1 MEMPRNAFK
10 KNLAE
15 GKLQLGFWSA
25 LCSPVVADI
34 LSEAGYDWLVLDA
47 EHSPNDPVDLM
58 HQLMAMEHQQATMP
72 VVRVPWNDQV
82 FIKRVLDVGART
94 LLVPMIEIAEQARA
108 AVAACRYPPEG
119 MRGVAGSVRASRYGR
134 IKDYHKKANAEI
146 CLLLQVETKPGLDAL
161 EEIAAVEGVDGVFI
175 GPADLS
181 ASLGYLGD
189 NRNPAVRE
197 AILGAL
203 ARLKQAGKPAG
214 ILAPVEED
222 AKFWIEQGF
231 GFVAL
236 GNDAALLAR
245 QAEALCARFRRK

>member
-1 MEMPRNAFK
+1 MELPRNAFK

-25 LCSPVVADI
+25 LCNPMVADI

-58 HQLMAMEHQQATMP
+58 HQMMAMEHQQTTMP

-94 LLVPMIEIAEQARA
+94 LLVPMIENAEQARA

-161 EEIAAVEGVDGVFI
+161 DEIAAVEGVDGVFI

-181 ASLGYLGD
+181 AALGFLGD

-203 ARLKQAGKPAG
+203 ARLKKAGKPAG

-222 AKFWIEQGF
+222 AKFWIDQGF
-231 GFVAL
+231 SFVAL
-236 GNDAALLAR
+236 GNDVALLAR
-245 QAEALCARFRRK
+245 QAEALCARFRGK

>member
-1 MEMPRNAFK
+1 
-10 KNLAE
+10 
-15 GKLQLGFWSA
+15 
-25 LCSPVVADI
+25 
-34 LSEAGYDWLVLDA
+34 
-47 EHSPNDPVDLM
+47 M
-58 HQLMAMEHQQATMP
+58 HQLMAMEHQSVTMP

-94 LLVPMIEIAEQARA
+94 LLVPMIETAEQARA

-134 IKDYHKKANAEI
+134 IKDYHKRANAEI
-146 CLLLQVETKPGLDAL
+146 CLLLQIETKLGLDAL

-181 ASLGYLGD
+181 AALGYLGD

-203 ARLKQAGKPAG
+203 ARLKKAGKPAG
-214 ILAPVEED
+214 ILTPVEED

-245 QAEALCARFRRK
+245 QAEALRARFKGK

>member
-1 MEMPRNAFK
+1 MELPRNLFK
-10 KNLAE
+10 KNLGE
-15 GKLQLGFWSA
+15 GRLQIGFWSA
-25 LCSPVVADI
+25 LCSPMVADI

-47 EHSPNDPVDLM
+47 EHSPNDPADLM
-58 HQLMAMEHQQATMP
+58 LQLMAMEHQPVTMP

-94 LLVPMIEIAEQARA
+94 LLVPMIESAEQARA

-134 IKDYHKKANAEI
+134 IRDYHKKANAEI
-146 CLLLQVETKPGLDAL
+146 CLLLQIETKPGLDAL
-161 EEIAAVEGVDGVFI
+161 DEIAAVEGVDGVFI

-181 ASLGYLGD
+181 AALGYLGD

-203 ARLKQAGKPAG
+203 ARLKRAGKPAG

-245 QAEALCARFRRK
+245 QAEALCARFKGK

>member
-1 MEMPRNAFK
+1 MELPRNDFK
-10 KNLAE
+10 KALHG
-15 GKLQLGFWSA
+15 GKLQIGFWSA
-25 LCSPVVADI
+25 LCSPMVADI

-58 HQLMAMEHQQATMP
+58 QQLMAMEHQSTTMP

-94 LLVPMIEIAEQARA
+94 ILVPMIETAEEARA
-108 AVAACRYPPEG
+108 AVAASRYPPQG
-119 MRGVAGSVRASRYGR
+119 MRGVAGSMRASRYGR
-134 IKDYHKKANAEI
+134 IKNYHKKANAEI
-146 CLLLQVETKPGLDAL
+146 CVLLQVETKPGLDAL
-161 EEIAAVEGVDGVFI
+161 DEIAAVEGVDGVFI

-181 ASLGYLGD
+181 AALGYLGD

-203 ARLKQAGKPAG
+203 ARIKAAGKSAG

-222 AKFWIEQGF
+222 ANFWIEQGF

-245 QAEALCARFRRK
+245 QAEALCARFKG

>member
-1 MEMPRNAFK
+1 MELPRNAFK

-25 LCSPVVADI
+25 LCNPMVADI

-58 HQLMAMEHQQATMP
+58 HQIMAMEHQQTTMP

-94 LLVPMIEIAEQARA
+94 LLVPMIENAEQARA

-161 EEIAAVEGVDGVFI
+161 DEIAAVEGVDGVFI

-181 ASLGYLGD
+181 AALGFLGD

-203 ARLKQAGKPAG
+203 ARLKKAGKPAG

-222 AKFWIEQGF
+222 AKFWIDQGF
-231 GFVAL
+231 SFVAL
-236 GNDAALLAR
+236 GNDVALLAR
-245 QAEALCARFRRK
+245 QAEALCARFRGK

>member
-1 MEMPRNAFK
+1 MELPRNEFK

-15 GKLQLGFWSA
+15 GKLHLGFWSA
-25 LCSPVVADI
+25 LCSPMVADI

-58 HQLMAMEHQQATMP
+58 HQLMAMEHQSVTMP

-94 LLVPMIEIAEQARA
+94 LLVPMIETAEQARA

-134 IKDYHKKANAEI
+134 IKDYHKRANAEI
-146 CLLLQVETKPGLDAL
+146 CLLLQVETRPGLDAL

-181 ASLGYLGD
+181 AALGYLGD

-203 ARLKQAGKPAG
+203 ARLKKAGKPAG

-222 AKFWIEQGF
+222 AKFWIDQGF

-245 QAEALCARFRRK
+245 QAEALCARFKGK

>member
-1 MEMPRNAFK
+1 MELPRNAFK
-10 KNLAE
+10 KALHD
-15 GKLQLGFWSA
+15 GKLQIGFWSG
-25 LCSPVVADI
+25 LCSPMVADI

-47 EHSPNDPVDLM
+47 EHSPNDPIDIM
-58 HQLMAMEHQQATMP
+58 HQLMAMEHQSVTMP
-72 VVRVPWNDQV
+72 VIRVPWNDQV

-94 LLVPMIEIAEQARA
+94 ILVPMVETAEQARA
-108 AVAACRYPPEG
+108 AVAACRYPPQG
-119 MRGVAGSVRASRYGR
+119 MRGVAGSMRASRYGR
-134 IKDYHKKANAEI
+134 IKDYHKKSNAEI
-146 CLLLQVETKPGLDAL
+146 CVLLQVETKPGLDAL
-161 EEIAAVEGVDGVFI
+161 DEIASVEGVDGVFI

-181 ASLGYLGD
+181 AALGYLGD

-203 ARLKQAGKPAG
+203 ARLKKAGVSAG

-245 QAEALCARFRRK
+245 QAEALCARFKG

>member
-1 MEMPRNAFK
+1 MELPRNAFK

-25 LCSPVVADI
+25 LCSPIVADI

-58 HQLMAMEHQQATMP
+58 HQLMAMEHQQTTMP

-94 LLVPMIEIAEQARA
+94 LLVPMIENAEQARA

-146 CLLLQVETKPGLDAL
+146 CLLLQVETRPGLDAL

-181 ASLGYLGD
+181 AALGYLGD

-203 ARLKQAGKPAG
+203 SRLKKAGKPAG

-222 AKFWIEQGF
+222 AKFWIDQGF

-245 QAEALCARFRRK
+245 QAEALCARFKGK

>member
-25 LCSPVVADI
+25 LSSPMVADI
-34 LSEAGYDWLVLDA
+34 RSEAGYDWLVLDA

-58 HQLMAMEHQQATMP
+58 HQLMAMEHQSVTMP

-94 LLVPMIEIAEQARA
+94 LLVPMIESAEQARA

-146 CLLLQVETKPGLDAL
+146 CLLLQIETKPGLDAL
-161 EEIAAVEGVDGVFI
+161 DEIAAVEGVDGVFI

-181 ASLGYLGD
+181 AALGYLGD

-214 ILAPVEED
+214 ILTPVEED

-245 QAEALCARFRRK
+245 QAEALCARFKEK